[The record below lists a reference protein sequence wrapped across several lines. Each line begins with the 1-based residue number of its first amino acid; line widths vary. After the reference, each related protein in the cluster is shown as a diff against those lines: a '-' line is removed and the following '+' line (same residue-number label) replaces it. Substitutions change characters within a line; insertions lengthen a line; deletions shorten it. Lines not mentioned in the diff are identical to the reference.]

1 MIVTVKLQTTTEYN
15 RSLTQLKCKLTYLS
29 FYLFVW
35 NTGVLSG
42 LLEKRDSGMSN
53 WGLRLLEC
61 NHREKNLI
69 QSIVFLPSFKLGHDI
84 GGTSIVSKRV
94 SFIFFMAGVKKT
106 RENNVFQV
114 NRQNFKFWLEGN
126 LQSRT
131 KKYWC
136 YLSLLRVQRW
146 VNWSSSILKMNNF
159 YRQLQVLNEKSFWF
173 VTDSTLLCVW
183 LHASDCDTM
192 HWLST
197 PCDCPFVS
205 HLISL
210 LAPT

>member
-61 NHREKNLI
+61 KHREKNLI

>member
-61 NHREKNLI
+61 NHGEKNLI

>member
-1 MIVTVKLQTTTEYN
+1 MIVTVKLQTKTEYN

-61 NHREKNLI
+61 SHREKNLI

-84 GGTSIVSKRV
+84 GGTSIVSQRV

>member
-1 MIVTVKLQTTTEYN
+1 
-15 RSLTQLKCKLTYLS
+15 
-29 FYLFVW
+29 
-35 NTGVLSG
+35 
-42 LLEKRDSGMSN
+42 MSN

-84 GGTSIVSKRV
+84 GGTSIVSQRV

-114 NRQNFKFWLEGN
+114 NRQNFKFWLDGN

>member
-1 MIVTVKLQTTTEYN
+1 MIVTVKLQTKTEYN

-84 GGTSIVSKRV
+84 GGTSIVSQRV

-106 RENNVFQV
+106 RENNVFQI
-114 NRQNFKFWLEGN
+114 NRQNFVGGEFAIKDQKILV
-126 LQSRT
+126 LSV
-131 KKYWC
+131 
-136 YLSLLRVQRW
+136 SLLRVQRW
-146 VNWSSSILKMNNF
+146 VNWSSSILKWRIF
-159 YRQLQVLNEKSFWF
+159 IGSFKF
-173 VTDSTLLCVW
+173 STRK
-183 LHASDCDTM
+183 AFD
-192 HWLST
+192 
-197 PCDCPFVS
+197 F
-205 HLISL
+205 
-210 LAPT
+210 

>member
-1 MIVTVKLQTTTEYN
+1 MIVTVKLQTKTEYN

>member
-84 GGTSIVSKRV
+84 GGTSIVSQRV

>member
-1 MIVTVKLQTTTEYN
+1 MIVTVKLQTKTEYN
-15 RSLTQLKCKLTYLS
+15 RFLTQLKCKLTYLS

>member
-1 MIVTVKLQTTTEYN
+1 MIVTVKLQTKTEYN

-69 QSIVFLPSFKLGHDI
+69 QSIVFLPSFKLGHCI
-84 GGTSIVSKRV
+84 GGTSIVSQRV

-106 RENNVFQV
+106 REDNVFQV
-114 NRQNFKFWLEGN
+114 NWQNSNFVGGEFAIKDQKILVLFK
-126 LQSRT
+126 S
-131 KKYWC
+131 
-136 YLSLLRVQRW
+136 
-146 VNWSSSILKMNNF
+146 
-159 YRQLQVLNEKSFWF
+159 
-173 VTDSTLLCVW
+173 
-183 LHASDCDTM
+183 ASGPAM
-192 HWLST
+192 S
-197 PCDCPFVS
+197 
-205 HLISL
+205 
-210 LAPT
+210 

>member
-1 MIVTVKLQTTTEYN
+1 MIVTVKLQTKTEYN

-84 GGTSIVSKRV
+84 GGTSIVSQRV

>member
-1 MIVTVKLQTTTEYN
+1 MIVTVKLQTKTEYN
-15 RSLTQLKCKLTYLS
+15 RFLTQLKCKLTYLS

-42 LLEKRDSGMSN
+42 LVEKRDSGMSN

-69 QSIVFLPSFKLGHDI
+69 QSIEFLPSFKLGHDI

>member
-183 LHASDCDTM
+183 LHASDYDTM